1 MTPVSRRTF
10 LGGLAAAAGAP
21 ALVRAMG
28 EGPRFPIAF
37 STLGCPK
44 WPWAKVLEQAARLGY
59 AAIELRGIEGQM
71 DLTKRPELTGGG
83 LAQTKTD
90 LAALGLLIS
99 DLGASARM
107 HESDPAKRAA
117 QIDEA
122 RRFIDLAHQLNTP
135 YVRVFGDEI
144 PKGEEKKAV
153 MERVVAGLRELAGH
167 ARGSG
172 VTVILESHGD
182 FTDSATLQELMRR
195 AGMGVGLLWDT
206 HHTFVAGREQP
217 ADTFKAL
224 RPYIRHT
231 HIKDSRP
238 EGSGV
243 RYVLPGAG
251 TVPIREI
258 VGVLARGGYKGY
270 YCFEWE
276 KAWHPDIEEPE
287 VAFPLYADVMRKFLA
302 EAGVKAG

>member
-21 ALVRAMG
+21 ALVRATG
-28 EGPRFPIAF
+28 QAPRYPLAF

-44 WPWAKVLEQAARLGY
+44 WPWARVIEQAARLEY
-59 AAIELRGIEGQM
+59 AAIELRGIEGEM
-71 DLTKRPELTGGG
+71 DLTKRPELTGSG
-83 LAQTKTD
+83 LAQTRKD
-90 LAALGLLIS
+90 LAALGLTVS

-117 QIDEA
+117 QMAEG
-122 RRFIDLAHQLNTP
+122 RRFIDLAHTLGTP
-135 YVRVFGDEI
+135 YVRVFGDQF
-144 PKGEEKKAV
+144 PKGEDRPAV
-153 MERVVAGLRELAGH
+153 MDRVVAGLRELAEH

-172 VTVILESHGD
+172 VAIIVESHGD
-182 FTDSATLQELMRR
+182 FTDSATLRDLLQR
-195 AGMGVGLLWDT
+195 AAGVGLLWDT
-206 HHTFVAGREQP
+206 HHTFVAGKEPP
-217 ADTFKAL
+217 AETYKAL
-224 RPYIRHT
+224 GEWVRHT
-231 HIKDSRP
+231 HIKDSKP
-238 EGSGV
+238 EGDGV

-251 TVPIREI
+251 TVPLRDI

-287 VAFPLYADVMRKFLA
+287 TAFPRYAEVMRRLLA
-302 EAGVKAG
+302 ESGVKTG